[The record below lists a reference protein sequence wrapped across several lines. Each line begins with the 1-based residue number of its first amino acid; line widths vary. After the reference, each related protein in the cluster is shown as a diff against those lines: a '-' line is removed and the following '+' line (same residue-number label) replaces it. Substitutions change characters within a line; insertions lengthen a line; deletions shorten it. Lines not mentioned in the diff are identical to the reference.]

1 MAAYGPI
8 SGSMLTSAADR
19 DRAVD
24 VLRAGF
30 VEGRLT
36 QEEFTERV
44 ARVHASR
51 TYDQLSELTSDLPAG
66 DLPAGDAVDSRAPGP
81 VGSLDRRRPLW
92 QGVSGAGIT
101 LTSVII
107 FALAALVTALAL
119 VLDAPSVQ
127 MSPATVVRPAPGM
140 TQATPHVSLMPYT
153 HKQLTHKQLTR
164 GQQRS
169 SR

>member
-1 MAAYGPI
+1 VAAYGPA

-19 DRAVD
+19 DQAVD

-36 QEEFTERV
+36 LEEFTERV
-44 ARVHASR
+44 AQVHASR
-51 TYDQLSELTSDLPAG
+51 TYDQLAELTSDLPA
-66 DLPAGDAVDSRAPGP
+66 DSPLASHAPARYRPAGSP
-81 VGSLDRRRPLW
+81 DRHQPLW
-92 QGVSGAGIT
+92 QGVSAAGLT

-119 VLDAPSVQ
+119 IMDAPTVQ
-127 MSPATVVRPAPGM
+127 LSPATVVRPAPGAA
-140 TQATPHVSLMPYT
+140 QATPHANLMPYT
-153 HKQLTHKQLTR
+153 RHYP
-164 GQQRS
+164 RS

>member
-1 MAAYGPI
+1 MVAYGPI

-19 DRAVD
+19 DRAVE
-24 VLRAGF
+24 VLRTGF

-44 ARVHASR
+44 AGVHASR
-51 TYDQLSELTSDLPAG
+51 TYDQLAELTSDLPAG
-66 DLPAGDAVDSRAPGP
+66 EALDGYPPAGSSERHQ
-81 VGSLDRRRPLW
+81 PLW
-92 QGVSGAGIT
+92 QGVSAAGLT

-127 MSPATVVRPAPGM
+127 ISPATVVRPAPGM
-140 TQATPHVSLMPYT
+140 AQATPHVTMMPILR
-153 HKQLTHKQLTR
+153 K
-164 GQQRS
+164 GP

>member
-1 MAAYGPI
+1 
-8 SGSMLTSAADR
+8 MLTSAADR

-51 TYDQLSELTSDLPAG
+51 TYDQLSELTSDLPAGDLPAG

-140 TQATPHVSLMPYT
+140 TQATPHVSLMPST

>member
-1 MAAYGPI
+1 VAAYGPI
-8 SGSMLTSAADR
+8 SGSMLTSATDR

-24 VLRAGF
+24 VLRTGF

-44 ARVHASR
+44 AGVHASR

-66 DLPAGDAVDSRAPGP
+66 DAVASYAPRPAG
-81 VGSLDRRRPLW
+81 SLERHQPLW
-92 QGVSGAGIT
+92 QGVSAAGIT

-127 MSPATVVRPAPGM
+127 MSPATVVRQAPGM
-140 TQATPHVSLMPYT
+140 AQATPHVSLMPST
-153 HKQLTHKQLTR
+153 HKQLTH